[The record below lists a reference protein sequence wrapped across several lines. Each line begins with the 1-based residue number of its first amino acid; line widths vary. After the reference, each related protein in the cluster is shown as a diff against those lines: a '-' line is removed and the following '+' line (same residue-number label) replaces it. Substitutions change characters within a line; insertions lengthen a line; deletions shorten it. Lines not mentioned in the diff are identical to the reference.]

1 MALLTLGTDTGGS
14 VRIPGA
20 LNGVCAL
27 RPTFGRVSHR
37 GVIHVSWSFDTVG
50 PLGRYAEDV
59 AYLLG
64 VLAGYDADDP
74 ASIDAPV
81 PRFVPRLHR
90 DMGGIRVGL
99 LGGYFQ
105 REPVPEVRELVRQ
118 AAQVFEDLGAAVDE
132 LNLPGVEAVVER
144 TSDMILADVAAYHRD
159 RLAERPEDFGP
170 DVLTRLRIGAG
181 TTGMHYALAR
191 QEQRRWRRQV
201 EQVFRR
207 YDLLLAP
214 TCGLAAPLIE
224 ESDGVETTRLLTRF
238 TFPFTFAG
246 VPALNVPCG
255 FTAHNLPIG
264 LQLVGRHWEEASI
277 LQAAWAYQQRTDWH
291 VRCPALPDLGGHAPE
306 PSSGRSTAGSR
317 DERRQ
322 KGKAYGS

>member
-1 MALLTLGTDTGGS
+1 
-14 VRIPGA
+14 
-20 LNGVCAL
+20 
-27 RPTFGRVSHR
+27 
-37 GVIHVSWSFDTVG
+37 
-50 PLGRYAEDV
+50 
-59 AYLLG
+59 
-64 VLAGYDADDP
+64 
-74 ASIDAPV
+74 
-81 PRFVPRLHR
+81 
-90 DMGGIRVGL
+90 MGGIRVGL

-105 REPVPEVRELVRQ
+105 RESVPEVRELVRQ

-144 TSDMILADVAAYHRD
+144 TSDVILADVAAYHRD

-181 TTGMHYALAR
+181 ITGSDYALAR

-201 EQVFRR
+201 EQVFRC

-214 TCGLAAPLIE
+214 TCGLAAPLID

-238 TFPFTFAG
+238 TFPFTLAG

-255 FTAHNLPIG
+255 FTADNVPVG
-264 LQLVGRHWEEASI
+264 MQLVGRHWEEASI